1 MAKVH
6 PVTLKLQTEGFAG
19 IKNIGQDFQKFAST
33 VSASKPKLD
42 RFIKGITAVHGNTKL
57 SKVAFEGQI
66 AALTKLRIMLV
77 LVLLHIKDLEL
88 N

>member
-6 PVTLKLQTEGFAG
+6 PVTLKLQAEGFKG
-19 IKNIGQDFQKFAST
+19 IKNIGQDFKKFTST
-33 VSASKPKLD
+33 VAASKPQLD

-66 AALTKLRIMLV
+66 SALTVSYTHLRA
-77 LVLLHIKDLEL
+77 HET
-88 N
+88 